1 MSLGMSIY
9 VIFIGKKAP
18 RRPYLLLLS
27 FGKKFPRV
35 SYKDLEARLILAA
48 PLDSGIDAALATC
61 GVWRPIL
68 CGELGFQRF
77 RVS

>member
-1 MSLGMSIY
+1 MGLVETSSSR
-9 VIFIGKKAP
+9 F
-18 RRPYLLLLS
+18 
-27 FGKKFPRV
+27 
-35 SYKDLEARLILAA
+35 EARLILAA